1 LHAYI
6 CTNNKVVCGL
16 KLWIVQAS
24 KGRKAK
30 PGVKLPRTT
39 GGEWQMETG
48 STVRHIY
55 ILYIIYIYY
64 IYYLLDQKHEL
75 NSGWILKSAVS
86 LGKAL
91 E

>member
-1 LHAYI
+1 
-6 CTNNKVVCGL
+6 
-16 KLWIVQAS
+16 
-24 KGRKAK
+24 
-30 PGVKLPRTT
+30 
-39 GGEWQMETG
+39 METG

-55 ILYIIYIYY
+55 YIIYIIYIYYIY